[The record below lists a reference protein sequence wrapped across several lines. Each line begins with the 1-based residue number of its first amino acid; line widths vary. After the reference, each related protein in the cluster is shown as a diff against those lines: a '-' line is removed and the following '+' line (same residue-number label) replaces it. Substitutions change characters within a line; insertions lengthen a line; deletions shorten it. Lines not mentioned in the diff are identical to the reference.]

1 MMIMVMVMMV
11 RGGTDDDIHD
21 VQVGN
26 FEEWSKRTGQ
36 HVINRQ
42 AEGIQK
48 NWKVNLCEFT
58 GFWTNNLFGM

>member
-1 MMIMVMVMMV
+1 MMIMAMGIAMMVMLMVLMV
-11 RGGTDDDIHD
+11 RAGTDDDIHD

-42 AEGIQK
+42 AQGIQK
-48 NWKVNLCEFT
+48 NWKVN
-58 GFWTNNLFGM
+58 

>member
-1 MMIMVMVMMV
+1 MMIMAVVIAMMVMLMVLMV
-11 RGGTDDDIHD
+11 RAGTDDDIHD

-48 NWKVNLCEFT
+48 NWKVN
-58 GFWTNNLFGM
+58 

>member
-1 MMIMVMVMMV
+1 MMIMAMVIAMMVMLMVLMV
-11 RGGTDDDIHD
+11 RAGTDDDIHD

-42 AEGIQK
+42 AQGIQK
-48 NWKVNLCEFT
+48 NWKVN
-58 GFWTNNLFGM
+58 

>member
-1 MMIMVMVMMV
+1 MMIMVMLMMV
-11 RGGTDDDIHD
+11 RGGADDDIHD

-42 AEGIQK
+42 AQGIQK
-48 NWKVNLCEFT
+48 NWKVN
-58 GFWTNNLFGM
+58 